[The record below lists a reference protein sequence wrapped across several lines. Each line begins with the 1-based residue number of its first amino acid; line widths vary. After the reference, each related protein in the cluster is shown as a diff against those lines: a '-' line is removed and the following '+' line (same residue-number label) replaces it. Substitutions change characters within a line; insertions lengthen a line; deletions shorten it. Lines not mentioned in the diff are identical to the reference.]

1 MPLMHMNA
9 FAKPIAR
16 LASATLLA
24 LAAAA
29 AGAQDVGRVTFVQ
42 GVTSAQAPGQ
52 DPRFLAQGDAIRTG
66 EIINT
71 SGRGYAVVS
80 LADGTKMTLRSNTT
94 FVIDALNRTAG
105 EESLLMR
112 LVRGGLRSITGS
124 ISKARPN
131 AARLSTPTATV
142 GIRGTEFD
150 ARICGLECRRE
161 AQYAPPGP
169 AAASQDAVVARL
181 VALRGTASAVTA
193 GGTSRALANGAA
205 VFNGESI
212 RTAADSHAVL
222 AFRDQTKVTLLAQT
236 DFRLEDVRF
245 PPAQA
250 AQGNYFVRLLSGGLR
265 AVTGTIARASRS
277 NVRFVTPTATVGIRG
292 TGIDIMTTPDGTQM
306 TTWDGAASLEGGGG
320 EVVVVKDR
328 AAQFHPARGAPHLL
342 DAIPQAFL
350 DQTAPRPDTV
360 DVDFETLFAVR
371 RTEDYAPGLYLGMRD
386 GHANMAARGG
396 VLDLGPLEAGAL
408 FDGSDTPVR
417 IEPLPGFL
425 FNDPFPIPDD
435 SNLRPMRLIEILGPG
450 RDSGSDQCLL
460 Q

>member
-1 MPLMHMNA
+1 M
-9 FAKPIAR
+9 
-16 LASATLLA
+16 LLA

-29 AGAQDVGRVTFVQ
+29 AGAQQDVGRVTFVQ
-42 GVTSAQAPGQ
+42 GVSSAQAPGQ
-52 DPRFLAQGDAIRTG
+52 DPRFLAQGDPIRAG

-71 SGRGYAVVS
+71 SGRGYAVVG
-80 LADGTKMTLRSNTT
+80 LTDGTKMTLRSNTT
-94 FVIDALNRTAG
+94 FVVDELNRTAG
-105 EESLLMR
+105 SESLLMR
-112 LVRGGLRSITGS
+112 LVRGGLRTITGS

-150 ARICGLECRRE
+150 ARICGPECRRE
-161 AQYAPPGP
+161 AQFAQPGP

-181 VALRGTASAVTA
+181 VALRGAATAVTGA
-193 GGTSRALANGAA
+193 GASRALANGAA
-205 VFNGESI
+205 VYNGESV

-222 AFRDQTKVTLLAQT
+222 AFRDQTKVTLIAQT
-236 DFRLEDVRF
+236 DFRLEDVRML
-245 PPAQA
+245 PAQA
-250 AQGNYFVRLLSGGLR
+250 AQGNYFVRLITGGIR
-265 AVTGTIARASRS
+265 TVTGAIGRANRS

-292 TGIDIMTTPDGTQM
+292 TGIDILVTAEGTQM
-306 TTWDGAASLEGGGG
+306 TTWEGAASLEGGGG
-320 EVVVVKDR
+320 EVVVEKDR

-360 DVDFETLFAVR
+360 EVDFETLFAVR
-371 RTEDYAPGLYLGMRD
+371 RTDDYAPGLYIGMRE
-386 GHANMAARGG
+386 GNTNIAARGG
-396 VLDLGPLEAGAL
+396 AIDLGPLEAGAL
-408 FDGSDTPVR
+408 FDGAETPVR

-435 SNLRPMRLIEILGPG
+435 NNLRPLRLIELLGPG